1 MYQVFDRFYSFLNEK
16 TRWIFLLGSCT
27 CTYKY
32 IYITVDV
39 YFSFLYFCDKDFFT
53 WKSEGL
59 GDLDSFLSLLLED
72 IFWAVKNCN
81 PMDEAIQN
89 E

>member
-1 MYQVFDRFYSFLNEK
+1 MEFFCWFSVRVY
-16 TRWIFLLGSCT
+16 
-27 CTYKY
+27 
-32 IYITVDV
+32 

-81 PMDEAIQN
+81 PIDEAIQN